1 MANPIK
7 QKFIEHME
15 LYRLSK
21 ETQKGYISGVRCLKL
36 HQAREELASVRFL
49 QQPIADIAKVISF
62 WHLGQFAHDYRKLF
76 GILPSQTRSKADFRL
91 EVKL

>member
-21 ETQKGYISGVRCLKL
+21 ETQKGYISGVRCL
-36 HQAREELASVRFL
+36 ANREGAVAAES
-49 QQPIADIAKVISF
+49 
-62 WHLGQFAHDYRKLF
+62 G
-76 GILPSQTRSKADFRL
+76 
-91 EVKL
+91 